1 MALTFSLVTAL
12 VLEILQL
19 LASEPRQT
27 PQSISNKLGAPIST
41 VKAVLQYHY
50 GARHVKR
57 VAHGLYEITE
67 LGKYVL
73 QENIDR

>member
-1 MALTFSLVTAL
+1 VTAL

-27 PQSISNKLGAPIST
+27 PQSISNKLGASISS

-50 GARHVKR
+50 EVGHVKR

-73 QENIDR
+73 QKNVGR

>member
-1 MALTFSLVTAL
+1 MMALELK
-12 VLEILQL
+12 ILQL

-27 PQSISNKLGAPIST
+27 PQSISNKLDAPIST

-50 GARHVKR
+50 GAGHVKK

-73 QENIDR
+73 QKNIGR

>member
-1 MALTFSLVTAL
+1 MAL

-19 LASEPRQT
+19 LAGEPRQT
-27 PQSISNKLGAPIST
+27 PQSISNKLDAPIST

-50 GARHVKR
+50 GSGHVKR

-73 QENIDR
+73 KENVGR